1 MARLGAQIRPVAA
14 TRDDHH
20 QEDRLTFFLSSADC
34 SETRPANT
42 TEDFTVDIVG
52 KPLKLEGVWAMAL
65 LDVSYGSNSENS
77 EGGDMFVMC
86 NIAKESLAT
95 GRALPVLRRL
105 WGKLHGRKK
114 EIFQNPCYI
123 PVNTANPITALRI
136 YITKTTHRPITLG
149 TSPVVCTLQLVR
161 TS

>member
-1 MARLGAQIRPVAA
+1 MARLGSQIRPVA
-14 TRDDHH
+14 TPRDDHH
-20 QEDRLTFFLSSADC
+20 QADRLTFFLSSDDC

-52 KPLKLEGVWAMAL
+52 KPLQLEGTWAMKL
-65 LDVSYGSNSENS
+65 LDISYGSNTPTS

-86 NIAKESLAT
+86 NICKESLAT

-105 WGKLHGRKK
+105 WGRKAGRKK
-114 EIFQNPCYI
+114 ETFENACYV
-123 PVNTANPITALRI
+123 PVNTATPITAIRI
-136 YITKTTHRPITLG
+136 YITKTSHRPVTLG
-149 TSPVVCTLQLVR
+149 TSPVVCTLQLER